1 MNYITY
7 LTYDDLLEKHNEII
21 RKSGGVIGVLNEN
34 LLQGF
39 LDFVRNDVYYPNLEE
54 KLTHLVFS
62 IAKNHGFCDG
72 NKRTAIIAGAFFLE
86 LNAFDQFI
94 VDAFIQNMEGVILL
108 TAQGLID
115 KKQLCQIIYD
125 LIYNGKMSE
134 ETQMIYV
141 ELLGKLNKGFERGF
155 IEKNLC

>member
-1 MNYITY
+1 MNYIIY
-7 LTYDDLLEKHNEII
+7 PTYDDLLDKHNEVI
-21 RKSGGVIGVLNEN
+21 RKSGGTMGVFNEN
-34 LLQGF
+34 LLRGF
-39 LDFVRNDVYYPNLEE
+39 IEFIQNDVYYPSFEE

-108 TAQGLID
+108 TVQGLID
-115 KKQLCQIIYD
+115 KDQLRQMINDFIH
-125 LIYNGKMSE
+125 NGKMSE
-134 ETQMIYV
+134 ETKMIYV
-141 ELLGKLNKGFERGF
+141 ELLGKINSEGYLAE
-155 IEKNLC
+155 

>member
-1 MNYITY
+1 MNYIIY
-7 LTYDDLLEKHNEII
+7 PTYDDLLDKHNEVI
-21 RKSGGVIGVLNEN
+21 RKSGGTMGVFNEN
-34 LLQGF
+34 LLRGF
-39 LDFVRNDVYYPNLEE
+39 IEFIQNDVYYPSFEE

-108 TAQGLID
+108 TVQGLID
-115 KKQLCQIIYD
+115 KDQLRRMINDFIH
-125 LIYNGKMSE
+125 NGKMSE
-134 ETQMIYV
+134 ETKMIYV
-141 ELLGKLNKGFERGF
+141 ELLGKLSSEGYLAE
-155 IEKNLC
+155 

>member
-7 LTYDDLLEKHNEII
+7 PTYDDLLDKHDEVI
-21 RKSGGVIGVLNEN
+21 RKSGGVVGIFNEN
-34 LLQGF
+34 LLRGF
-39 LDFVRNDVYYPNLEE
+39 LDFIQDDIYYPSFEE

-86 LNAFDQFI
+86 LNAFDQFVI
-94 VDAFIQNMEGVILL
+94 DAFIQNMEGVILL
-108 TAQGLID
+108 TAQGLVD
-115 KKQLCQIIYD
+115 KDQLRQIISD
-125 LIYNGKMSE
+125 FIYNGKMSE

-141 ELLGKLNKGFERGF
+141 ELLGKISNE
-155 IEKNLC
+155 E

>member
-7 LTYDDLLEKHNEII
+7 PTYDDLLDKHDEVI
-21 RKSGGVIGVLNEN
+21 RKSGGVMGVFNEN
-34 LLQGF
+34 LLRGF
-39 LDFVRNDVYYPNLEE
+39 IEFIQDDVYYPSFEE

-94 VDAFIQNMEGVILL
+94 IDAFIQNMEGVILL

-115 KKQLCQIIYD
+115 KDQLRQMINDFIH
-125 LIYNGKMSE
+125 NGKMSE
-134 ETQMIYV
+134 ETKMIYV
-141 ELLGKLNKGFERGF
+141 ELLGKLSSE
-155 IEKNLC
+155 EYLAE

>member
-7 LTYDDLLEKHNEII
+7 PTYDDLLDKHNEVI
-21 RKSGGVIGVLNEN
+21 RKSGGVMGVFNEN
-34 LLQGF
+34 LLRGF
-39 LDFVRNDVYYPNLEE
+39 IEFIQDDVYYPSFEE

-94 VDAFIQNMEGVILL
+94 IDAFIQNMEGVILL
-108 TAQGLID
+108 TAQGLINKD
-115 KKQLCQIIYD
+115 QLRQMINDFIH
-125 LIYNGKMSE
+125 NGEMSE
-134 ETQMIYV
+134 ETKMIYV
-141 ELLGKLNKGFERGF
+141 ELLGKISSEGYLAE
-155 IEKNLC
+155 

>member
-1 MNYITY
+1 MNYIIY
-7 LTYDDLLEKHNEII
+7 PTYDDLLGKHNEVI
-21 RKSGGVIGVLNEN
+21 RKSGGTMGVFNEN
-34 LLQGF
+34 LLRGF
-39 LDFVRNDVYYPNLEE
+39 IEFIQNDVYYPSFEE

-108 TAQGLID
+108 TVQGLID
-115 KKQLCQIIYD
+115 KDQLRQMINDFIH
-125 LIYNGKMSE
+125 NGKMSE
-134 ETQMIYV
+134 ETKMIYV
-141 ELLGKLNKGFERGF
+141 ELLGKLSSEGYLSE
-155 IEKNLC
+155 

>member
-1 MNYITY
+1 MDYITY
-7 LTYDDLLEKHNEII
+7 LTYDDLLDKHDEVI
-21 RKSGGVIGVLNEN
+21 RKSGGVVGVFNEN
-34 LLQGF
+34 LLRGF
-39 LDFVRNDVYYPNLEE
+39 LDFIRDDLYYPSFEE

-86 LNAFDQFI
+86 LNAFDQFVI
-94 VDAFIQNMEGVILL
+94 DAFIQNMEGVILL

-115 KKQLCQIIYD
+115 KDQLRQMIGDFIYD
-125 LIYNGKMSE
+125 GKMSE

-141 ELLGKLNKGFERGF
+141 ELLGRMNDE
-155 IEKNLC
+155 E

>member
-1 MNYITY
+1 MNYIRY
-7 LTYDDLLEKHNEII
+7 PTYDDLLDKHNEVI
-21 RKSGGVIGVLNEN
+21 RKSGGTMGVFNEN
-34 LLQGF
+34 LLRGF
-39 LDFVRNDVYYPNLEE
+39 IEFIQNDVYYPSFEE

-108 TAQGLID
+108 TVQGLID
-115 KKQLCQIIYD
+115 KDQLRRMINDFIH
-125 LIYNGKMSE
+125 NGKMSE
-134 ETQMIYV
+134 ETKMIYV
-141 ELLGKLNKGFERGF
+141 ELLGKLSSEGYLAE
-155 IEKNLC
+155 

>member
-7 LTYDDLLEKHNEII
+7 PTYDDLLDKHAEVIH
-21 RKSGGVIGVLNEN
+21 KSGGAMGVFNEN
-34 LLQGF
+34 LLRGF
-39 LDFVRNDVYYPNLEE
+39 IEFIQDDVYYLSFEE

-94 VDAFIQNMEGVILL
+94 IDAFIQNMEGVILL

-115 KKQLCQIIYD
+115 KDQLRQMIND
-125 LIYNGKMSE
+125 LIHNGKMSE
-134 ETQMIYV
+134 ETKMIYV
-141 ELLGKLNKGFERGF
+141 ELLGKLSSE
-155 IEKNLC
+155 EYLAE

>member
-1 MNYITY
+1 MG
-7 LTYDDLLEKHNEII
+7 KHNEVI
-21 RKSGGVIGVLNEN
+21 RKSGGTMGVFNEN
-34 LLQGF
+34 LLRGF
-39 LDFVRNDVYYPNLEE
+39 IEFIQNDVYYPSFEE

-108 TAQGLID
+108 TVQGLID
-115 KKQLCQIIYD
+115 KDQLRQMINDFIH
-125 LIYNGKMSE
+125 NGKMSA
-134 ETQMIYV
+134 ETKMIYV
-141 ELLGKLNKGFERGF
+141 ELLGKLSSEGYLAE
-155 IEKNLC
+155 

>member
-1 MNYITY
+1 MKYITY
-7 LTYDDLLEKHNEII
+7 PTYDDLLEKHNEII
-21 RKSGGVIGVLNEN
+21 RKSGGTTGVFNEN

-39 LDFVRNDVYYPNLEE
+39 LDFIQNDIYYPSFEE

-94 VDAFIQNMEGVILL
+94 IDTFIQNMEGVILL
-108 TAQGLID
+108 TAQGLIN
-115 KKQLCQIIYD
+115 KEQLCQIVCD
-125 LIYNGKMSE
+125 FIYNGKMSE

-141 ELLGKLNKGFERGF
+141 ELLGKLNKE
-155 IEKNLC
+155 E

>member
-1 MNYITY
+1 MNYIIY
-7 LTYDDLLEKHNEII
+7 PTYDDLLDKHNEVI
-21 RKSGGVIGVLNEN
+21 RKSGGTMGVFNEN
-34 LLQGF
+34 LLRGF
-39 LDFVRNDVYYPNLEE
+39 IEFIQNDVYYPSFEE

-108 TAQGLID
+108 TVQGLID
-115 KKQLCQIIYD
+115 KDQLRQMINDFIH
-125 LIYNGKMSE
+125 NGKMSE
-134 ETQMIYV
+134 ETKMIYV
-141 ELLGKLNKGFERGF
+141 ELLGKLSSEGYLAE
-155 IEKNLC
+155 